1 MAAGPKEDPNAL
13 PFEGHLEA
21 LERIVSD
28 LEGDALSLEASIE
41 RYRTGVDHLSACR
54 RILDGAE
61 KRLAELVAR
70 ADGTGADEK
79 PLTVGPDGLVDAPAP
94 RAGIEDAKPLPAL
107 RSEMESKHA
116 KVPAP
121 PKAARKAPPL
131 QFGSPPETGVTPADG
146 DIPF

>member
-79 PLTVGPDGLVDAPAP
+79 PLAVGPDGLVDA
-94 RAGIEDAKPLPAL
+94 KPIA
-107 RSEMESKHA
+107 ESK
-116 KVPAP
+116 PASDSKSARAP
-121 PKAARKAPPL
+121 AAPKAPRKAPPL
-131 QFGSPPETGVTPADG
+131 PFGPGPASGGASADG

>member
-79 PLTVGPDGLVDAPAP
+79 PLAVGPDGLVDAKPA
-94 RAGIEDAKPLPAL
+94 A
-107 RSEMESKHA
+107 ESKSA
-116 KVPAP
+116 KVPAS
-121 PKAARKAPPL
+121 PKATRKAPPFP
-131 QFGSPPETGVTPADG
+131 FGAAPASGGGLAADG